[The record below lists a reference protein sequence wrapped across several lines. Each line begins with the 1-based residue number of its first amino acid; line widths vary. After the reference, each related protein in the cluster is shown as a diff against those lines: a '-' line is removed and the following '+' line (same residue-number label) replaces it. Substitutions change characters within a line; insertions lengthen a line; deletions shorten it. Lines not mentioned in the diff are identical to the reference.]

1 MGAKLVVTPT
11 IVFDLDGTLADTA
24 RDLVSTLN
32 VILAREGIPPV
43 GMEQARALIGAGARP
58 LIQRGLQVH
67 GRSVTA
73 ARLEALYQQF
83 LTYYHEHIADETVL
97 FPGVLKALERISEA
111 GWRLAVCTNKRESH
125 ALQLLEKLGIMPL
138 FAAISGQ
145 DSYGVQKP
153 DPRHLT
159 RTIESAGGHPE
170 HAVMIGDSQT
180 DIDTAKAARLPIVAV
195 TFGYTPVHVST
206 FGPDAMIDHFDGLW
220 DALSRV
226 MAAHRNS

>member
-1 MGAKLVVTPT
+1 MARNPSHWRSANSPCKVLQNQGDFGQMGAKLVVTPT

-97 FPGVLKALERISEA
+97 FPGVLKALERISE
-111 GWRLAVCTNKRESH
+111 GRLA
-125 ALQLLEKLGIMPL
+125 
-138 FAAISGQ
+138 
-145 DSYGVQKP
+145 
-153 DPRHLT
+153 
-159 RTIESAGGHPE
+159 AGGMHQQAREPCP
-170 HAVMIGDSQT
+170 
-180 DIDTAKAARLPIVAV
+180 AAA
-195 TFGYTPVHVST
+195 
-206 FGPDAMIDHFDGLW
+206 
-220 DALSRV
+220 
-226 MAAHRNS
+226 